1 MSDRFNSITIEGPN
15 SDVLFEMEMP
25 MRLVEGGLFLCQSGT
40 IDIVIDMK
48 QYRIEKGDLVVA
60 FPFSLIQIHYRSE
73 DFKGFLIS
81 TDINFFE
88 TIQIPNRSSY
98 FLYIKENPCIS
109 LTEEEGAKLLFFYET
124 LLNENKNQAHPLR
137 NEIDECLLKIIAYEI
152 AAAYLRRKPI
162 NQQQQPRKE
171 MIFHQFIFSLFN
183 NYREHRSLEF
193 YATEQSITPR
203 YLSMIVKQVSG
214 QTAAEWI
221 SRCVIMNMKTRL
233 QDITR
238 SIQEIAEEM
247 NFPNP
252 SFFAQYFRKY
262 TGLTPKGYRET
273 IHHHHGGKI
282 TQ

>member
-1 MSDRFNSITIEGPN
+1 MPDRFNSITIEGPN
-15 SDVLFEMEMP
+15 SDVLFDMEMP
-25 MRLVEGGLFLCQSGT
+25 VRLVEGGLFLCQGGT

-60 FPFSLIQIHYRSE
+60 FPFSVIQIHYRSD

-98 FLYIKENPCIS
+98 FLYIKENPCIT
-109 LTEEEGAKLLFFYET
+109 LTEEEGRKLLFFYET

-152 AAAYLRRKPI
+152 ATAYLRRKPI
-162 NQQQQPRKE
+162 TQQLQPRKE

-183 NYREHRSLEF
+183 NYRKHRSLEF

-203 YLSMIVKQVSG
+203 YLSIIVKQVSG

-238 SIQEIAEEM
+238 SIQEISEEM

-252 SFFAQYFRKY
+252 SFFSQDYRKY

-273 IHHHHGGKI
+273 IHPKGGKI
-282 TQ
+282 AK